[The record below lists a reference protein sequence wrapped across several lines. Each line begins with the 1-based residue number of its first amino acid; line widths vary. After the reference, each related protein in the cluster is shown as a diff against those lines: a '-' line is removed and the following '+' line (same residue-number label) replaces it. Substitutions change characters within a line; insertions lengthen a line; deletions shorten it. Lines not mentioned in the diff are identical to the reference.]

1 MMIRIW
7 LFIIACGLLTNANA
21 QHGADTLHYRKVYYF
36 GGTGLAL
43 PMGKTKNTL
52 STRLFTG
59 SLGLDISLKNPKYF
73 LLPTL
78 FTMNFK
84 YDQLDADDD
93 YNRMLENGRASIYA
107 LSLAGGMRRQ
117 FNRLNTYSYAGP
129 ALCLDVESRVQDIGN
144 GRTRMENL
152 YGFSPAFKLGV
163 GSDYKF
169 RGFFL
174 GLEVGYIHHF
184 RKIQS
189 NPVNVMTVMVGLKSD
204 ITNLSDKVVNVISG
218 SKNE

>member
-1 MMIRIW
+1 MIVSI
-7 LFIIACGLLTNANA
+7 LLCTHIQA
-21 QHGADTLHYRKVYYF
+21 QSGADTLHYQKVYYF

-43 PMGKTKNTL
+43 PMGKTQNTL
-52 STRLFTG
+52 SSRLFTT
-59 SLGLDISLKNPKYF
+59 SLGLDISLNNPKYF

-78 FTMNFK
+78 FSMNFT
-84 YDQLDADDD
+84 YDQLDPDND
-93 YNRMLENGRASIYA
+93 YNRILENGRAAIYA

-117 FNRLNTYSYAGP
+117 FDRLNTYSYIGP
-129 ALCLDVESRVQDIGN
+129 ALCLDVEPRAQDRGD
-144 GRTRMENL
+144 GTTRMENL

-169 RGFFL
+169 RGFYL

-184 RKIQS
+184 RQIQS

-204 ITNLSDKVVNVISG
+204 ITSFKNTVINVISG
-218 SKNE
+218 SKN